1 MIISDSGS
9 SYEQLEEGLHPA
21 VSILIAGVGT
31 QRTPFKNED
40 GTDKVQKKMII
51 QWETKDGL
59 IAKEYTVS
67 LNEKANL
74 RKDLESWRGKK
85 FSPTELEG
93 FDMTNLLGVQCTL
106 QIMHND
112 NGYAKVNTVLPKTQ
126 ELKKTKSTNIYD
138 ITDHDQESFELLPNW
153 VKQKIEQSIEWQQA
167 KKTGEDEKKMSQK
180 EALEAFS
187 DGSPVLDTDE
197 PIDLKDI
204 PF

>member
-1 MIISDSGS
+1 MIISDSGTT
-9 SYEQLEEGLHPA
+9 YEQLEEGLHPA
-21 VSILIAGVGT
+21 VSVLIAGVGT

-40 GTDKVQKKMII
+40 GTDKVQKKMVI

-93 FDMTNLLGVQCTL
+93 FDMTNLLGIQCTL

-126 ELKKTKSTNIYD
+126 EFKKTKPTNIYD
-138 ITDHDQESFELLPNW
+138 INEHDQEAFEALPAW
-153 VKQKIEQSIEWQQA
+153 IKAKIEQSFEWQKKANKQA
-167 KKTGEDEKKMSQK
+167 VEVFE
-180 EALEAFS
+180 
-187 DGSPVLDTDE
+187 DGSPLPENDE
-197 PIDLKDI
+197 EINLSEI
-204 PF
+204 PFS

>member
-106 QIMHND
+106 QIMYND

-126 ELKKTKSTNIYD
+126 ELKKTKGTNIYD

>member
-1 MIISDSGS
+1 MIISDSGTT
-9 SYEQLEEGLHPA
+9 YEQLEEGLHPA

-31 QRTPFKNED
+31 QKTPFKNED
-40 GTDKVQKKMII
+40 GTDKVQKKMVI

-93 FDMTNLLGVQCTL
+93 FDMDYLLGVQCTL

-126 ELKKTKSTNIYD
+126 EFKKTKPTIIYD
-138 ITDHDQESFELLPNW
+138 IDEHDNEAFESLPAWIKAKVEQSFEWQKKHSSN
-153 VKQKIEQSIEWQQA
+153 KQASA
-167 KKTGEDEKKMSQK
+167 DV
-180 EALEAFS
+180 FS
-187 DGSPVLDTDE
+187 DGSPIPNNDE
-197 PIDLKDI
+197 PINLEI